1 MTKTKLFFLI
11 IALFISNPYDRTSQ
25 TIQQQ
30 ITEIGMILKNPI
42 RYQGA
47 TVSVRGTVIQLVPV
61 KKIIKYYVLKS
72 DFGASIKIRI
82 PFPATLPETYKK
94 YFIKGV
100 VNFDIDH
107 VQPVITEISRQ
118 PVEGNTPA
126 ITDTSV
132 KHDQS
137 NISQIK
143 PAENTKNDHTIIY
156 LICGVAVVLIIVI
169 LFYIKNRRKPNLIA
183 QQNFTNIDSNSS
195 NIFNDSSPTLKV
207 DVSAFSTTDD
217 FKTIKIVLDSP
228 KTLKL
233 IPGKLEIVSG
243 EDKGKSFKIAGH
255 PSSEGSIVTIGREE
269 VNGEFAYS
277 HIQLKQK
284 TISRKQAELIYKE
297 SKLFIKNLSETNYT
311 MLDGIELKTGQ
322 AMELKSGSIIK
333 TGEVEFSYNL

>member
-1 MTKTKLFFLI
+1 
-11 IALFISNPYDRTSQ
+11 
-25 TIQQQ
+25 
-30 ITEIGMILKNPI
+30 MILKNPI

-47 TVSVRGTVIQLVPV
+47 TVIVRGTVIQLVPV

-82 PFPATLPETYKK
+82 PFPSALPETYKK
-94 YFIKGV
+94 YIIKGV

-118 PVEGNTPA
+118 PFEGNTPA

-137 NISQIK
+137 NNSQIK
-143 PAENTKNDHTIIY
+143 PIENTKNDHTIIY
-156 LICGVAVVLIIVI
+156 LLSGVAVVLIIVI
-169 LFYIKNRRKPNLIA
+169 LFYVKNRRKPNLIA
-183 QQNFTNIDSNSS
+183 QQNFTNIGSNSS
-195 NIFNDSSPTLKV
+195 NIFDDSSPTLKV
-207 DVSAFSTTDD
+207 DVSAFSTNED
-217 FKTIKIVLDSP
+217 FKTIKIALDSP

-243 EDKGKSFKIAGH
+243 EDIGKSFKIAGH
-255 PSSEGSIVTIGREE
+255 PTSDGSVVTIGREE
-269 VNGEFAYS
+269 VNGELAYS

-284 TISRKQAELIYKE
+284 TISRKQAELIYKD
-297 SKLFIKNLSETNYT
+297 SKLFVKNLSETNYT
-311 MLDGIELKTGQ
+311 MLDGIELKSGQ
-322 AMELKSGSIIK
+322 LMELKPGSKIK